1 MSVSPVCIYV
11 AFLDKVFAQVVLNT
25 EDHFTCFIK
34 QVLLSLC
41 ELLAK
46 STRKKNFLAS
56 YFINKTK
63 VYQNKLNRE
72 SHSESWSYGGYPFCY
87 DLPFKCS

>member
-11 AFLDKVFAQVVLNT
+11 AFLDKVFAQVVLNI

-46 STRKKNFLAS
+46 AQEKKLPC
-56 YFINKTK
+56 FILHK
-63 VYQNKLNRE
+63 QNKGISKQTQQRI
-72 SHSESWSYGGYPFCY
+72 SF
-87 DLPFKCS
+87 